1 MNLYSNKQKWKIALL
16 VTAIV
21 LVGISLFY
29 TNEIVSNVGSRERE
43 RVSQWADVIRKK
55 AELINLTN
63 STFDELRVRE
73 RQKVELWARATRELN
88 RVTSFDTDLTFALD
102 IIKENEDIPVIL
114 MDQRNKVLS
123 SKNVHLELKYFENT
137 YADES
142 QKQIAGRYF
151 DSLSNLALSWSKTH
165 EPIEIEVVKGLYQR
179 IYYFDSDRLRELE
192 RQRDSLLISFNQE
205 LIDNTTM
212 VPVIFLDSRNETLI
226 ETNID
231 SLKKY
236 RGDTLRDA
244 NALIVKMV
252 DSLDIR
258 LASNERAKIY
268 FDDSEELKQLK
279 FYPYLQFT
287 LIGLFI
293 LIGYII
299 FSTFRKAEQNQVWAG
314 MAKETAHQL
323 GTPISSL
330 MAWIQLLEANGHP
343 TEEIQEMNKDVDRL
357 STIADRFEKIGSG
370 AKLEPND
377 LKETLTKSFNYLK
390 YRISK
395 KVDFTLEMP
404 EGEIIVMHNP
414 SLLEWV
420 IENICKN
427 AVDAMD
433 GKGVL
438 QIMVTESGRNVY
450 VDITDSGKGI
460 PSNKLKTIFNP
471 GYTTKQRGWGL
482 GLSLVKRIVDTYHKG
497 RVFVLHSELN
507 KGTTF
512 RVVLRKP

>member
-16 VTAIV
+16 IMAVI

-29 TNEIVSNVGSRERE
+29 TNEIVGSVGSREKE

-63 STFDELRVRE
+63 ETFDELRVRE
-73 RQKVELWARATRELN
+73 RQKMELWAKATRELN
-88 RVTSFDTDLTFALD
+88 KPASFDTDVTFALN

-114 MDQRNKVLS
+114 QDDKQRVIS
-123 SKNVHLELKYFENT
+123 SKNIAFQIDDLKRIHPDADLKTLNKY
-137 YADES
+137 YAD
-142 QKQIAGRYF
+142 
-151 DSLSNLALSWSKTH
+151 SLAKLALLWSETH
-165 EPIEIEVVKGLYQR
+165 EPIVIEVVRNVTQN
-179 IYYFDSDRLRELE
+179 IYYYDSERLRELE
-192 RQRDSLLISFNQE
+192 RQRDSLLVSFNQE

-212 VPVIFLDSRNETLI
+212 VPVIFFDSETQELI

-236 RGDTLRDA
+236 I
-244 NALIVKMV
+244 NQALPNKKALTALMV
-252 DSLDIR
+252 DSLTIN
-258 LASNERAKIY
+258 LASNERGKLY
-268 FDDSEELKQLK
+268 FDDSKELKQLK

-293 LIGYII
+293 FIGYII

-343 TEEIQEMNKDVDRL
+343 SEEIHEMNKDIDRL
-357 STIADRFEKIGSG
+357 TTIADRFEKIGSG

-377 LKETLTKSFNYLK
+377 LKDTLTKSFNYLK

-395 KVDFTLEMP
+395 KVDFSLELP
-404 EGEIIVMHNP
+404 ENEIVVMHNP

-438 QIMVTESGRNVY
+438 QIAVVESGRNVHI
-450 VDITDSGKGI
+450 DITDNGKGI
-460 PSNKLKTIFNP
+460 PSNKLKTIFQP
-471 GYTTKQRGWGL
+471 GFTTKQRGWGL

-497 RVFVLHSELN
+497 RVFVLSSEVN

-512 RVVLRKP
+512 RVTLRKP

>member
-16 VTAIV
+16 LTAIV
-21 LVGISLFY
+21 LVAISLFY
-29 TNEIVSNVGSRERE
+29 TNEIVGNVGSRERE
-43 RVSQWADVIRKK
+43 RLSQWADVIRKK

-63 STFDELRVRE
+63 ETFDELRIRE

-88 RVTSFDTDLTFALD
+88 KVTSFETDLTFVVD
-102 IIKENEDIPVIL
+102 IIKENNDIPVVL
-114 MDQRNKVLS
+114 MDRNNTLLS
-123 SKNVHLELKYFENT
+123 YKNISFQPNDLKSTYPNKKSKEI
-137 YADES
+137 D
-142 QKQIAGRYF
+142 QIF
-151 DSLSNLALSWSKTH
+151 SDSLKNIALNWSNSH
-165 EPIEIEVVKGLYQR
+165 EPISIEVVKNVYQF
-179 IYYFDSDRLRELE
+179 IYYFDSDRLRALE

-212 VPVIFLDSRNETLI
+212 VPVIFYDLEKDELI

-236 RGDTLRDA
+236 KTYPVADVQKIITA
-244 NALIVKMV
+244 MV

-258 LASNERAKIY
+258 LASNKMGRLY
-268 FDDSEELKQLK
+268 FDDSQELKQLK
-279 FYPYLQFT
+279 FYPYIQFG

-293 LIGYII
+293 FIGYVI

-330 MAWIQLLEANGHP
+330 MAWIELLEANGHP
-343 TEEIQEMNKDVDRL
+343 REEIHEMNKDISRL
-357 STIADRFEKIGSG
+357 TTIADRFEKIGSG

-377 LKETLTKSFNYLK
+377 LRETLIKSFNYLK

-395 KVDFTLEMP
+395 KIDFSMTQFED
-404 EGEIIVMHNP
+404 EIVAMHNP
-414 SLLEWV
+414 SLIEWV

-433 GKGVL
+433 GKGTL
-438 QIMVTESGRNVY
+438 QIVVTESGRNVHI
-450 VDITDSGKGI
+450 DISDNGKGI
-460 PSNKLKTIFNP
+460 PANKLKTIFNP

-482 GLSLVKRIVDTYHKG
+482 GLSLVKRIVETYHKG
-497 RVFVLHSELN
+497 RVYVLNSEPN

-512 RVVLRKP
+512 RVTLLKP

>member
-16 VTAIV
+16 ITAII
-21 LVGISLFY
+21 LVALSLFY
-29 TNEIVSNVGSRERE
+29 TNQIVGSVGLRERE
-43 RVSQWADVIRKK
+43 RVSQWSDVIRKK

-63 STFDELRVRE
+63 QTFDELRVRE
-73 RQKVELWARATRELN
+73 RQKVELWAKATRELN
-88 RVTSFDTDLTFALD
+88 KITSLETDLTFAVD
-102 IIKENEDIPVIL
+102 IIKENTDIPV
-114 MDQRNKVLS
+114 VLLDRKNRLLS
-123 SKNVHLELKYFENT
+123 YKNVSFTPEDLGRDFPDIDQKELKVKF
-137 YADES
+137 A
-142 QKQIAGRYF
+142 
-151 DSLSNLALSWSKTH
+151 DSLSKLALHWARTH
-165 EPIEIEVVKGLYQR
+165 EPISIEVVPNVSQK
-179 IYYFDSDRLRELE
+179 IYYFDSDRLIELE
-192 RQRDSLLISFNQE
+192 RLRDSLLLSFNRE

-212 VPVIFLDSRNETLI
+212 VPVIFYDLENDVLI

-236 RGDTLRDA
+236 RDTSIPHLSKLL
-244 NALIVKMV
+244 NSMV

-258 LASNERAKIY
+258 LASNQLGRLY
-268 FDDSEELKQLK
+268 YDDSKELKQLR
-279 FYPYLQFT
+279 FYPYVQFG

-293 LIGYII
+293 FIGYII

-330 MAWIQLLEANGHP
+330 MAWIQLLEAKGHP
-343 TEEIQEMNKDVDRL
+343 TDEILEMNKDVERL
-357 STIADRFEKIGSG
+357 TTIADRFEKIGSG
-370 AKLEPND
+370 GRLEPND
-377 LKETLTKSFNYLK
+377 LKDTVSKSYNYLK

-404 EGEIIVMHNP
+404 EHEVVVMHNP
-414 SLLEWV
+414 SLIEWV

-438 QIMVTESGRNVY
+438 RIVVLESGRNVHI
-450 VDITDSGKGI
+450 DISDNGKGI
-460 PSNKLKTIFNP
+460 PSNKIKTIFNP

-482 GLSLVKRIVDTYHKG
+482 GLSLVKRIVETYHKG
-497 RVFVLHSELN
+497 RVFVLNSEIN

-512 RVVLRKP
+512 RVTLRKP

>member
-16 VTAIV
+16 ITAIV
-21 LVGISLFY
+21 LVAISLFY
-29 TNEIVSNVGSRERE
+29 TNEIVGSVGSRERE

-63 STFDELRVRE
+63 ETFDELRIRE
-73 RQKVELWARATRELN
+73 RQKIELWASATRELN
-88 RVTSFDTDLTFALD
+88 KVTSLETDLTFALN
-102 IIKENEDIPVIL
+102 IIKENADIPVVL
-114 MDQRNKVLS
+114 LDDKNRVLS
-123 SKNVHLELKYFENT
+123 SKNMSFEFHEL
-137 YADES
+137 
-142 QKQIAGRYF
+142 QKKFPELDQKDLNKIYD
-151 DSLSNLALSWSKTH
+151 DSLAQLALSWSKSH
-165 EPIEIEVVKGLYQR
+165 EPIAIEVVKNVYQY
-179 IYYFDSDRLRELE
+179 IYYYDSERLRALE
-192 RQRDSLLISFNQE
+192 RQRDSLLLSFNRE

-212 VPVIFLDSRNETLI
+212 VPVIFYDFENNELI

-231 SLKKY
+231 SLKQY
-236 RGDTLRDA
+236 INSEIPELPL
-244 NALIVKMV
+244 LISAMV
-252 DSLDIR
+252 DSIDIR
-258 LASNERAKIY
+258 LASSEMGRLY
-268 FDDSEELKQLK
+268 FDDSKELKQLK
-279 FYPYLQFT
+279 LYPYLQFT

-293 LIGYII
+293 FIGYII

-343 TEEIQEMNKDVDRL
+343 SEEITEMNKDIDRL
-357 STIADRFEKIGSG
+357 TTIADRFEKIGSG
-370 AKLEPND
+370 AKLDPND
-377 LKETLTKSFNYLK
+377 LKETLSKSFNYLK

-395 KVDFTLEMP
+395 KVDFSLNLP
-404 EGEIIVMHNP
+404 DHEIVVMHNP
-414 SLLEWV
+414 SLIEWV

-433 GKGVL
+433 GKGTLHIAV
-438 QIMVTESGRNVY
+438 VESGHNVHI
-450 VDITDSGKGI
+450 DITDNGKGI

-482 GLSLVKRIVDTYHKG
+482 GLSLVKRIVETYHKG
-497 RVFVLHSELN
+497 RVFVLSSELN

-512 RVVLRKP
+512 RVTLRKP

>member
-16 VTAIV
+16 IAAII

-29 TNEIVSNVGSRERE
+29 TNQIVGSVGSRERE

-63 STFDELRVRE
+63 ETFDELRVRE
-73 RQKVELWARATRELN
+73 RQKVELWASATRELN
-88 RVTSFDTDLTFALD
+88 KPSSYENDVTFAVN

-114 MDQRNKVLS
+114 LDQNQRVLS
-123 SKNVHLELKYFENT
+123 SKNIDFNIDALRDLHPSVNQKTLNQY
-137 YADES
+137 YA
-142 QKQIAGRYF
+142 
-151 DSLSNLALSWSKTH
+151 DSLSKLAIKWSTTH
-165 EPIEIEVVKGLYQR
+165 PPIAIEVVQNVQQK
-179 IYYFDSDRLRELE
+179 IYYFDSKRLRILE
-192 RQRDSLLISFNQE
+192 RQRDSLLISFNKE

-212 VPVIFLDSRNETLI
+212 VPVVFMDTESEELI

-231 SLKKY
+231 SLKKFKNLQLPQKE
-236 RGDTLRDA
+236 RLTK
-244 NALIVKMV
+244 KMI
-252 DSLDIR
+252 DSLEIS
-258 LASNERAKIY
+258 LASNKKGKLY
-268 FDDSEELKQLK
+268 FDDSKELKQLK

-343 TEEIQEMNKDVDRL
+343 SEEIHEMNKDIDRL
-357 STIADRFEKIGSG
+357 STIANRFEKIGSG

-377 LKETLTKSFNYLK
+377 LKETLTKSFNYLR

-395 KVDFTLEMP
+395 KVDFSLEMP
-404 EGEIIVMHNP
+404 EKEIVVMHNP

-433 GKGVL
+433 GKGAL
-438 QIMVTESGRNVY
+438 QIFVIDSGRNVHI
-450 VDITDSGKGI
+450 DITDNGKGI
-460 PSNKLKTIFNP
+460 PSNKMKTIFEP

-482 GLSLVKRIVDTYHKG
+482 GLSLVKRIVHTYHKG
-497 RVFVLHSELN
+497 RVFVLHSEIN

-512 RVVLRKP
+512 RVTLRKP

>member
-16 VTAIV
+16 LTAIV
-21 LVGISLFY
+21 LVGVSLFY
-29 TNEIVSNVGSRERE
+29 TNEIVSNVGSRERD

-63 STFDELRVRE
+63 ETFDELRVRE

-88 RVTSFDTDLTFALD
+88 RITSFDTDVNFAVD
-102 IIKENEDIPVIL
+102 IIKENQDIPVIL
-114 MDQRNKVLS
+114 LDQNNKALS
-123 SKNVHLELKYFENT
+123 SKNVSVELSYFEEQ
-137 YADES
+137 YAGLK
-142 QKQIAGRYF
+142 QKEITALYF
-151 DSLSNLALSWSKTH
+151 DSLSELALSWSATH
-165 EPIEIEVVKGLYQR
+165 EPIEIAVVKNLSQR
-179 IYYFDSDRLRELE
+179 IYYFDSERLRALE
-192 RQRDSLLISFNQE
+192 KQRDSLLNSFNQE

-212 VPVIFLDSRNETLI
+212 VPVIFINALNENLI

-236 RGDTLRDA
+236 RGGPMPSTQKIIA
-244 NALIVKMV
+244 VMV
-252 DSLDIR
+252 DSLDIQ
-258 LASNERAKIY
+258 LASNENAMLY

-279 FYPYLQFT
+279 LYPYLQFT

-293 LIGYII
+293 FIGYII

-343 TEEIQEMNKDVDRL
+343 SEEIHEMNKDIDRL
-357 STIADRFEKIGSG
+357 TTIADRFEKIGSG

-377 LKETLTKSFNYLK
+377 IKDTLQKSFNYLK

-395 KVDFTLEMP
+395 KVDFSLEMP
-404 EGEIIVMHNP
+404 ENELIVMHNP
-414 SLLEWV
+414 SLIEWV

-433 GKGVL
+433 GKGTL
-438 QIMVTESGRNVY
+438 QIVVVESGRNVHI
-450 VDITDSGKGI
+450 DITDNGKGI

-471 GYTTKQRGWGL
+471 GYTTKTRGWGL

-497 RVFVLHSELN
+497 RVFVMNSEVN

-512 RVVLRKP
+512 RVTLRKP

>member
-16 VTAIV
+16 IMAII

-29 TNEIVSNVGSRERE
+29 TNEIVGSVGSRERE

-63 STFDELRVRE
+63 ETFDELRVRE
-73 RQKVELWARATRELN
+73 RQKVELWASATRELN
-88 RVTSFDTDLTFALD
+88 KPASYDTDVTFAFN

-114 MDQRNKVLS
+114 LDQNQRVLS
-123 SKNVHLELKYFENT
+123 SNNIALQIDDLQELYPGKNQKELNQYF
-137 YADES
+137 S
-142 QKQIAGRYF
+142 
-151 DSLSNLALSWSKTH
+151 DSLAKLALTWSETH
-165 EPIEIEVVKGLYQR
+165 EPIAIEVVKNVTQN

-192 RQRDSLLISFNQE
+192 RQRDSLLASFNQE

-212 VPVIFLDSRNETLI
+212 VPVIFFDSESHELI

-236 RGDTLRDA
+236 RNQA
-244 NALIVKMV
+244 IPNKAALISLMV
-252 DSLDIR
+252 DSVTIR
-258 LASNERAKIY
+258 LASNERGKLY
-268 FDDSEELKQLK
+268 FDDSKELKQLK
-279 FYPYLQFT
+279 YYPYIQFT

-293 LIGYII
+293 FIGYII

-343 TEEIQEMNKDVDRL
+343 SEEIHEMNKDVNRL
-357 STIADRFEKIGSG
+357 TTIADRFEKIGSG
-370 AKLEPND
+370 AKLQPND
-377 LKETLTKSFNYLK
+377 LKDTLTKSFNYLK

-395 KVDFTLEMP
+395 KVDFSLELP
-404 EGEIIVMHNP
+404 ENEIVVMHNP

-433 GKGVL
+433 GKGAL
-438 QIMVTESGRNVY
+438 QIAVVESGRNVHI
-450 VDITDSGKGI
+450 DITDNGKGI
-460 PSNKLKTIFNP
+460 PSNKLKTIFQP

-497 RVFVLHSELN
+497 KVFVLSSEVN

-512 RVVLRKP
+512 RVTLRKP

>member
-16 VTAIV
+16 IAAVI
-21 LVGISLFY
+21 LVALSLFY
-29 TNEIVSNVGSRERE
+29 TNEIVGSVGSRERE

-63 STFDELRVRE
+63 ETFDELRVRE

-88 RVTSFDTDLTFALD
+88 KITSFDTDLTFAVD
-102 IIKENEDIPVIL
+102 IIKDNTDIPVVL
-114 MDQRNKVLS
+114 LDQRNKVLS
-123 SKNVHLELKYFENT
+123 HKNVSFTLEDF
-137 YADES
+137 
-142 QKQIAGRYF
+142 QKLHPDLDKQTLNSRYS
-151 DSLSNLALSWSKTH
+151 DTLSKMAQLWANTH
-165 EPIEIEVVKGLYQR
+165 EPIGIEVVKNVYQN
-179 IYYFDSDRLRELE
+179 IYYYDSDRLRELE
-192 RQRDSLLISFNQE
+192 RQRDSLLVSFNQE

-212 VPVIFLDSRNETLI
+212 VPVIFYDIENDELI

-231 SLKKY
+231 SLKQY
-236 RGDTLRDA
+236 RDSSIPNRKE
-244 NALIVKMV
+244 LIASMV

-258 LASNERAKIY
+258 LASNELGRLY
-268 FDDSEELKQLK
+268 FDDSKELKQLK
-279 FYPYLQFT
+279 FYPYIQFG

-293 LIGYII
+293 FIGYII

-343 TEEIQEMNKDVDRL
+343 EEEIREMNKDVERL
-357 STIADRFEKIGSG
+357 TTIADRFEKIGSG
-370 AKLEPND
+370 GRLEPND
-377 LKETLTKSFNYLK
+377 LKETLSKSYTYLK

-404 EGEIIVMHNP
+404 EQEIVVMHNP
-414 SLLEWV
+414 SLIEWV

-438 QIMVTESGRNVY
+438 QIMVIESGRNVHI
-450 VDITDSGKGI
+450 DITDNGKGI

-471 GYTTKQRGWGL
+471 GFTTKQRGWGL
-482 GLSLVKRIVDTYHKG
+482 GLSLVKRIVETYHKG
-497 RVFVLHSELN
+497 RVFVLSSEVN

-512 RVVLRKP
+512 RVTLRKP

>member
-21 LVGISLFY
+21 LVALSLFY
-29 TNEIVSNVGSRERE
+29 TNEIVGSVGSRERE

-63 STFDELRVRE
+63 ETFDELRVKE
-73 RQKVELWARATRELN
+73 RQKVELWAKATRELN
-88 RVTSFDTDLTFALD
+88 KITSFDTDLTFVVD
-102 IIKENEDIPVIL
+102 IIKDNNDIPVVL
-114 MDQRNKVLS
+114 LDKNNKVLS
-123 SKNVHLELKYFENT
+123 FKNVSFEADDLQSSYPDLERRALNKVY
-137 YADES
+137 Y
-142 QKQIAGRYF
+142 
-151 DSLSNLALSWSKTH
+151 DSLSKVALSWGETH
-165 EPIEIEVVKGLYQR
+165 KPLSIEVVKNVYQY
-179 IYYFDSDRLRELE
+179 IYFYDSERLRELE
-192 RQRDSLLISFNQE
+192 RQRDSLLVSFNTE

-212 VPVIFLDSRNETLI
+212 VPVIFYDLENDQLI

-236 RGDTLRDA
+236 RNGRVDNLQRLV
-244 NALIVKMV
+244 NVMV
-252 DSLDIR
+252 DSIDIR
-258 LASNERAKIY
+258 LASNEIGRLY

-279 FYPYLQFT
+279 FYPYIQFG

-343 TEEIQEMNKDVDRL
+343 GEEISEMNKDVDRL
-357 STIADRFEKIGSG
+357 TTIADRFEKIGSG

-377 LKETLTKSFNYLK
+377 LKETLNKSFQYLR

-395 KVDFTLEMP
+395 KVEFTLELP
-404 EGEIIVMHNP
+404 QNEIVVMHNP
-414 SLLEWV
+414 SLIEWV

-433 GKGVL
+433 GKGLL
-438 QIMVTESGRNVY
+438 QIAVVESGRNVHI
-450 VDITDSGKGI
+450 DITDNGKGI
-460 PSNKLKTIFNP
+460 PANKLKTIFNP

-482 GLSLVKRIVDTYHKG
+482 GLSLVRRIIYTYHKG
-497 RVFVLHSELN
+497 RVFVLNSELN

-512 RVVLRKP
+512 RVTLRKP